1 MKEKMTNFRW
11 TICVLLFVATT
22 VNYLDRQVLSLTWP
36 DFIAP
41 QFGFTKADYSN
52 ITGCFTLAY
61 AVAMLFAGK
70 AITFLGTKKGYL
82 WSIFI
87 WSLAACAHALIGWWA
102 AALMS
107 VAVWVFLGCRFLL
120 AVGEAGN
127 MPAAVKTVAEYFPQ
141 KDRAFAAS
149 IFNAGSSVGAM
160 AAPLLIPPLAKVCG
174 WEWAFMII
182 GALGFLWMGFWVFLY
197 DAPEKSAR
205 VNAAELAYIH
215 EDDAGEP
222 AAAAEPA
229 DERKVSFWKCFAMR
243 PTWALIWGRVV
254 TDGVWWFLLFW
265 TPLYI
270 KDQFGCAA
278 FSGRGMSLMCT
289 LYVIVTFLSIALC
302 KLPTW
307 FVTARG
313 MRPFDGR
320 MISMFLFACVPLC
333 ALGAQPLGRFSAWW
347 PAVLIG
353 VAAAGHQAWSAN
365 VFALIGDM
373 YPKKAVAMLTG
384 ISQFASGLGSF
395 LVNKYLAG
403 GVFAYAEAQGEAFR
417 FLGFA
422 GNEAGYMVLFTYCA
436 VAYLVGWTGMKALVP
451 HYKKVEL

>member
-1 MKEKMTNFRW
+1 MTNFRW
-11 TICVLLFVATT
+11 IICALLFFATT

-41 QFGFTKADYSN
+41 QFGFTKGDYGN

-70 AITFLGTKKGYL
+70 AVTWLGTKRGYL
-82 WSIFI
+82 WSIFL
-87 WSLAACAHALIGWWA
+87 WSLAACAHAFIGWG
-102 AALMS
+102 AALVMS
-107 VAVWVFLGCRFLL
+107 VAVWAFLGCRLLL

-127 MPAAVKTVAEYFPQ
+127 MPAAVKTVAEYFPP

-174 WEWAFMII
+174 WEWAFVAI
-182 GALGFLWMGFWVFLY
+182 GALGFVWMGFWTFLY
-197 DAPEKSAR
+197 DAPERSPR
-205 VNAAELAYIH
+205 VNAAELAYI
-215 EDDAGEP
+215 GE
-222 AAAAEPA
+222 ADGGADAEPS
-229 DERKVSFWKCFAMR
+229 DGRRVSFWTCLGR
-243 PTWALIWGRVV
+243 RQTWALVWARVV

-270 KDQFGCAA
+270 KDQFGYEA
-278 FSGRGMSLMCT
+278 FSREGMSLMCT
-289 LYVIVTFLSIALC
+289 LYVIVTVLSVALC

-307 FVTARG
+307 FVTARA
-313 MRPFDGR
+313 MRPVDGR
-320 MISMFLFACVPLC
+320 MVSMLLFACVPLC
-333 ALGAQPLGRFSAWW
+333 ALGAQPLGRLSAWW
-347 PAVLIG
+347 PVVLIG

-365 VFALIGDM
+365 VFALIGDL
-373 YPKKAVAMLTG
+373 YPKRAVAMLTG

-403 GVFAYAEAQGEAFR
+403 AVFVAAEARGESFS
-417 FLGFA
+417 FLGFS

-436 VAYLVGWTGMKALVP
+436 FAYLVGWAGLKALVP
-451 HYKKVEL
+451 HGEKASL